1 VELDGHNMKI
11 MLYFHNCR
19 TQATPPSLWQKTF
32 LAIMLKS
39 AFAQELA
46 SAELGGR
53 QCSVS
58 AATVAKEASSET
70 ASEDSITHRT
80 TVQVTSAVITPPAS
94 FSSHIPDHLSPRTD
108 AVSPRREAVSPRREA
123 VSPRSDAVSPR
134 FKAVSPRRE
143 AVSPSAETVSLPHKL
158 VLGLA
163 STPLA
168 VVAPF
173 QALNSTLIEIFPQ
186 SVSEISPL
194 NTNQSKQYQVKSKK
208 HQLSSEK
215 QQENPPPPPKHYQ
228 DAHVKPHHQQKRHHD
243 EQQQQQH
250 RDQQQQQHHR
260 DQQQQHHHRDQQPQQ
275 HRDQQQQQQQH
286 RDQQQQQ
293 HHRDQQ
299 QHQQH
304 RDQQQQPHRDQQ
316 QRSSSSLRSDL
327 DLSMRIFDEDIVRK
341 VSVLFIYLKKL

>member
-1 VELDGHNMKI
+1 MKI
-11 MLYFHNCR
+11 VLFFDNCR
-19 TQATPPSLWQKTF
+19 TQATPQSLWLKPS

-53 QCSVS
+53 QFLVS
-58 AATVAKEASSET
+58 AATALKEG
-70 ASEDSITHRT
+70 SEDGITHRT

-108 AVSPRREAVSPRREA
+108 AVSPRREAVSPSREAVSPRTDAVSPRREA

-134 FKAVSPRRE
+134 FEAVSPRLE
-143 AVSPSAETVSLPHKL
+143 AVSPSAETVSLPYKL

-173 QALNSTLIEIFPQ
+173 QALNSTLVEIFPQ
-186 SVSEISPL
+186 PVSGISQPPL
-194 NTNQSKQYQVKSKK
+194 LTTNRSKQYQIKSKK
-208 HQLSSEK
+208 HQLSPEI
-215 QQENPPPPPKHYQ
+215 QQENPQPAPPPPKHYQ
-228 DAHVKPHHQQKRHHD
+228 DSHVKPHHRQQRHD

-250 RDQQQQQHHR
+250 RDQQQQQHR
-260 DQQQQHHHRDQQPQQ
+260 D
-275 HRDQQQQQQQH
+275 QQQQQQH

-293 HHRDQQ
+293 
-299 QHQQH
+299 QH
-304 RDQQQQPHRDQQ
+304 RDQQQQQQHRDEQQ
-316 QRSSSSLRSDL
+316 QQQHLDQQHRLSSSLRNDL

-341 VSVLFIYLKKL
+341 DSGLVINLEKKFT

>member
-1 VELDGHNMKI
+1 
-11 MLYFHNCR
+11 
-19 TQATPPSLWQKTF
+19 
-32 LAIMLKS
+32 MLKS

-53 QCSVS
+53 QCLVS
-58 AATVAKEASSET
+58 AATALKEG
-70 ASEDSITHRT
+70 SEDSITHRT

-108 AVSPRREAVSPRREA
+108 AVSPRREAVSPRT
-123 VSPRSDAVSPR
+123 DAVSPR
-134 FKAVSPRRE
+134 FEAVSPRRE

-186 SVSEISPL
+186 SVSEISQPSL
-194 NTNQSKQYQVKSKK
+194 HTTNQSKQYQVKSKK
-208 HQLSSEK
+208 HQLSPEK
-215 QQENPPPPPKHYQ
+215 QQENPPPPKHYQ
-228 DAHVKPHHQQKRHHD
+228 DAHVKL
-243 EQQQQQH
+243 
-250 RDQQQQQHHR
+250 HHR
-260 DQQQQHHHRDQQPQQ
+260 QQRHD
-275 HRDQQQQQQQH
+275 DEQQQQQQH

-293 HHRDQQ
+293 QHRDQQQQQQHRDQQ

-327 DLSMRIFDEDIVRK
+327 DLSMRIFDEDIVR
-341 VSVLFIYLKKL
+341 